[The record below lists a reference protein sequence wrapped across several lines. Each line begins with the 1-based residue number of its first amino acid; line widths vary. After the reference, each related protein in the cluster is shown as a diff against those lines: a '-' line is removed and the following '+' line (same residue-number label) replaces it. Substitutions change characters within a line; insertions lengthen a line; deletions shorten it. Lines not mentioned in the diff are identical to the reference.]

1 MKTLIIGLGYIGTE
15 LADHLLTDGHEV
27 VGLRRG
33 HSEGPAPKQT
43 DIEIR
48 TGDIS
53 NPEGYANIEEE
64 FDWVI
69 HCASSSRGGM
79 DAYRAVFDT
88 GTTLLCEWLRRHR
101 PQRFL
106 FTSSTSVYPQTDGGV
121 VNENSPASGAG
132 ETGRIL
138 AAAESA
144 FLHAADEDMRTTIL
158 RVAGIYGPER
168 GHLFLKYLKN
178 EATITGDP
186 NRYLNQIHRDDVVG
200 AIAHLLSSETAP
212 NVLNV
217 ADNEAV
223 RQQAFFQWLSE
234 QLGKPMPTHNQDP
247 GKRKRAVTDKQ
258 VANNRLTDEVRYQLK
273 FPTFREGYRSEI
285 ERLGL

>member
-15 LADHLLTDGHEV
+15 LADHLAAKGHEV

-33 HSEGPAPKQT
+33 QSEGPAPKQT

-53 NPEGYANIEEE
+53 NPEGYANIEEH

-132 ETGRIL
+132 ATGRIL

-144 FLHAADEDMRTTIL
+144 FLHAAGEDMRTTIL

-168 GHLFLKYLKN
+168 GHLFLKYLKD

-186 NRYLNQIHRDDVVG
+186 NRYLNQIHRNDVVG

-223 RQQAFFQWLSE
+223 RQQVFFQWLSE
-234 QLGKPMPTHNQDP
+234 QLGKPMPSHNPDP

-258 VANNRLTDEVRYQLK
+258 VANTRLIDEVRYQLK